1 MAHVPSVD
9 DILARVGPELQRRH
23 LKKQIKSYGKG
34 VTPDGRECI
43 LILADQL
50 TAAQR
55 RELEETV
62 APAPLEVIG
71 GVREIRAQE
80 Q

>member
-1 MAHVPSVD
+1 
-9 DILARVGPELQRRH
+9 
-23 LKKQIKSYGKG
+23 